1 MSRSAPRLRRRLGV
15 GWATLVFA
23 LLLALAAAAPA
34 LAGLA
39 VGGGVWEWQSPLP
52 QGNRLYDVEVAPEGA
67 VWAVGAAGTLLRSD
81 DGGISWASLGPAVDV
96 GLTSVDFT
104 DELKGHVVG
113 RDGTYLAT
121 DDGGSMWTVRTL
133 GEDDLW
139 AVEFVDEQKGFITGD
154 DGLVRM
160 TTDGGAT
167 WVSRTVSD
175 DSPLHD
181 LSFCDPL
188 HGWACGADG
197 FVARTTD
204 GGSTWTEVGQA
215 GDGALY
221 GIDFVDHD
229 TGWAVGEY
237 NNFQGGTI
245 YVTKDGGDTWNEAF
259 RTYGCALRDV
269 DALGPSSVVAVGD
282 GGTAVVNTPGEGW
295 ETVSTERGDDLY
307 GVAWSNENPTDAVAV
322 GDDGAITVSTDAC
335 ASFVSQSGATDRTI
349 EAISVADS
357 EKAVAVGM
365 SGLALYTEDG
375 GDQWVRLPSPVCYET
390 LLDVSMAD
398 GTYGCAVGAHG
409 TVVTTADGG
418 RTWNAQDSGTTAQLE
433 GVCMVSPSE
442 GWAVGWNG
450 RIFHTVDSGISW
462 TLQPTGS
469 SVIFA
474 DVDFVDDHYGWA
486 VAEKGNI
493 FATTTGG
500 ADPDGHGPLLGW
512 TAQSSGV
519 GLDLNAVDFVDRDH
533 GWAVGAA
540 STIIH
545 TEDGGQTWVKQDPF
559 VWAPF
564 TDFTGVAFTD
574 EDNGW
579 VVSNTGRVLVTHD
592 GGDTWVLQTAGAQPW
607 FEDVDAVVTSEGDPR
622 VWAAGRRLAIVAL
635 REKPEET
642 PPETTDDAPAG
653 WSHLPVTVTFAA
665 TDAESGVARTTWR
678 AGTGLWRLGT
688 SHTVATPNDHS
699 SDGVHIFDYFSEDH
713 AGNRE
718 ATKTCRVRIDTV
730 PPVTTDDA
738 PTGWSRRPV
747 RVTFQAAD
755 ALSGVAAVK
764 SRVRGKPWQDG
775 ASHLVEAPAGGKND
789 GVHTID
795 YFAEDNAGNR
805 EATNT
810 CTVRIDTRRPVC
822 KAPSSASVRR
832 NSNVTLKYRVDDA
845 KPNAGTAKVT
855 ITVKT
860 LGGKKVKT
868 FKLGSKKVN
877 TSLSH
882 RFRCTLAKK
891 SYKFYV
897 TAVDAAGNPQT
908 KIGVNKL
915 VVK

>member
-81 DGGISWASLGPAVDV
+81 DGGISWASSGPAIDV

-167 WVSRTVSD
+167 WLSRTVSD
-175 DSPLHD
+175 DSPLYG
-181 LSFCDPL
+181 LSFYDPL

-197 FVARTTD
+197 YVARTTD
-204 GGSTWTEVGQA
+204 GGSTWTGVGHA
-215 GDGALY
+215 GFSDLY
-221 GIDFVDHD
+221 GIDFTDSD
-229 TGWAVGEY
+229 TGWAVGESDIIY
-237 NNFQGGTI
+237 GT
-245 YVTKDGGDTWNEAF
+245 TDGGQHWEEVRKVN
-259 RTYGCALRDV
+259 GLWLSDV
-269 DALGPSSVVAVGD
+269 DALGTSVVAVGE
-282 GGTAVVNTPGEGW
+282 GGTAVLNTPSEDW
-295 ETVSTERGDDLY
+295 TIVSTQGGDWLY
-307 GVAWSNENPTDAVAV
+307 GVAWDEEVPTHAVAV
-322 GDDGAITVSTDAC
+322 GDNGAITVSTDGCMNFLAR
-335 ASFVSQSGATDRTI
+335 SGATDRTI
-349 EAISVADS
+349 EAVSVVDPQ
-357 EKAVAVGM
+357 KAVAVGM
-365 SGLALYTEDG
+365 SGVALYTENG
-375 GDQWVRLPSPVCYET
+375 GDQWVRLPSAVCSET

-398 GTYGCAVGAHG
+398 GTYGCAVGEYGRVA
-409 TVVTTADGG
+409 TTADGG
-418 RTWNAQDSGTTAQLE
+418 HTWVERQVGPGDLTKLE
-433 GVCMVSPSE
+433 GVCMVSPSQ
-442 GWAVGWNG
+442 GWAVGRQG
-450 RIFHTVDSGISW
+450 RVFHTVDYGVSW
-462 TLQPTGS
+462 TQQPVES
-469 SVIFA
+469 PVWFQA
-474 DVDFVDDHYGWA
+474 VDFVDEQYGWA
-486 VAEKGNI
+486 VAERGNI
-493 FATTTGG
+493 FATSSGG
-500 ADPDGHGPLLGW
+500 SDPDGHGPLLGW

-519 GLDLNAVDFVDRDH
+519 GFDLHAVDFVDRDH

-545 TEDGGQTWVKQDPF
+545 TEDGGQTWVKQHPF
-559 VWAPF
+559 VWAPQ
-564 TDFTGVAFTD
+564 TDFTGVAFVD
-574 EDNGW
+574 RLNGW
-579 VVSNTGRVLVTHD
+579 IVGSTGRVLVTHD
-592 GGDTWVLQTAGAQPW
+592 GGDTWVLQTAGAHPW
-607 FEDVDAVVTSEGDPR
+607 FEDVDAVVTPKGEPR
-622 VWAAGRRLAIVAL
+622 VWATGRRLAIVAL
-635 REKPEET
+635 RSA
-642 PPETTDDAPAG
+642 PETTPPVTTDNAPAG
-653 WSHLPVTVTFAA
+653 WSHLPITVTFAA
-665 TDAESGVARTTWR
+665 TDAESGAARTTWR
-678 AGTGLWRLGT
+678 AAGGLWQLGT
-688 SHTVATPNDHS
+688 SHTVAAPDDHTNDGPHT
-699 SDGVHIFDYFSEDH
+699 IEYFSEDH

-718 ATKTCRVRIDTV
+718 AVRSCTVRVDTID
-730 PPVTTDDA
+730 PESTDDA
-738 PTGWSRRPV
+738 PPGWARVPV
-747 RVTFQAAD
+747 RVTFSAHD
-755 ALSGVAAVK
+755 ERSGVARVT
-764 SRVRGKPWQDG
+764 SRVDGGLWQLG
-775 ASHLVEAPAGGKND
+775 ESCVVAAPATHTND
-789 GVHTID
+789 GVHTVE

-805 EATNT
+805 EAVNR

-822 KAPSSASVRR
+822 KAPRSASVRR
-832 NSNVTLKYRVDDA
+832 KSYVTLKYRVDDG

-868 FKLGSKKVN
+868 FKLGSRKVN
-877 TSLSH
+877 TLLSY

-891 SYKFYV
+891 TYKFYV

-908 KIGVNKL
+908 KTGVNKL